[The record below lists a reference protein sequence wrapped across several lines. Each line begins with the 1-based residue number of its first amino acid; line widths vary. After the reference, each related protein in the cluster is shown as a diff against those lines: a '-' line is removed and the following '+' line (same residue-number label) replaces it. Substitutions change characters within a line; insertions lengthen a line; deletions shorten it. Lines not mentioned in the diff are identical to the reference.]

1 MSSPRAAEVDEPE
14 LELSLEQ
21 VAATLH
27 TGTRSPRSTSPVS
40 QSTKQAALIV
50 LAWAEAVQEY
60 NNVAPNVAGYWH
72 LLTAV
77 RCLASAHVGI
87 YACLPLSLD
96 TCFPLLLIG
105 LSRAVAGARAADTKR
120 TYRLVQRSKGDSLQ
134 RSAKSATKARIM
146 RHTRQPR

>member
-77 RCLASAHVGI
+77 RELPTLSARIDWCNARKVTVSN
-87 YACLPLSLD
+87 ALP
-96 TCFPLLLIG
+96 
-105 LSRAVAGARAADTKR
+105 K
-120 TYRLVQRSKGDSLQ
+120 VQR
-134 RSAKSATKARIM
+134 
-146 RHTRQPR
+146 RHGSCGIPDNRDK